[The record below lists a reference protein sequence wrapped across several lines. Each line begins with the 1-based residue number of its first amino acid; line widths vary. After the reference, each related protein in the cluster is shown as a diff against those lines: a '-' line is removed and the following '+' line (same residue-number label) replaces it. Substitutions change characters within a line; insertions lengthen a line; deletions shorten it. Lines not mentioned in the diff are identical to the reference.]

1 MKKTL
6 FYTTLLLA
14 GIAFSSCDSMLDVTP
29 KTDLTDDGFWKSE
42 ADLKGAC
49 NRLYDQ
55 FNEVGG
61 HDTRGDD
68 QLTGSDISTGAWT
81 IPAESDDW
89 SKPYRQIATANNI
102 IEKGSKTAIDAT
114 IRNKYLAEAY
124 FFRAYYYFQL
134 VGKYGDVPLVLKT
147 FKSTQ
152 DPDLQAGRTP
162 REDVIQQCYKDLDFA
177 VANLPKVSALS
188 TTSEFDRRRV
198 SRSSALGLEVR
209 IGLQEGTMQK
219 YHKLGSDSQWRA
231 HLQKSIDAYTLL
243 KAEGHALYT
252 VGGTAVSYQA
262 QFFDESN
269 VTNKEIIFAKAYG
282 PNGGKGTGYS
292 NHTYTLQC
300 EGSNAVTRKMI
311 DMYLYADG
319 LPIDKTTLRI
329 TPEPSFNTAFGYMK
343 DGVTPAGTG
352 TMGQRDPRLAMSF
365 WRIGDPQDNANA
377 VVGGVNIGWITVGK
391 GAFLPFGTSSTHPA
405 GYAQKKMFA
414 GNACYGNASQ
424 ASDYTD
430 RIVIRWAEMLIT
442 YAEALYELNGTIT
455 DAQLDETVNALRAR
469 VGFNVKLT
477 NAFVTAKG
485 LDMLTEIRRERT
497 IELMCEN
504 LRYTDLIRWKTAE
517 TELPQAMVGA
527 KYVAADN
534 GITVVDPAR
543 TARLTD
549 TNGKVTADG
558 DNQQYTTSEP
568 SLYVIQ
574 LKSTRKF
581 NAAKD
586 YFYPIPSFD
595 IAQSGGNI
603 KQNPNWQ

>member
-6 FYTTLLLA
+6 FYTTLLVA

-29 KTDLTDDGFWKSE
+29 KTDLTDAGFWKSE